1 MARTSEWFNG
11 LSKKAQAEYLKA
23 HPNSKFGK
31 GTKTASNS
39 KQDATRAKVKSS
51 VADNAAKTA
60 RKAPATVGGGS
71 SRMKA
76 IAKITALSAQLKEL
90 RSKQSAV
97 KQGSVAYK
105 RLESE
110 MNAIKKQRLQLKA
123 KHM

>member
-1 MARTSEWFNG
+1 MPRSSEWFNG
-11 LSKKAQAEYLKA
+11 LSKAAQAKYLKE

-31 GTKTASNS
+31 GAKTKAPS
-39 KQDATRAKVKSS
+39 KDKLIDQRAKM
-51 VADNAAKTA
+51 AYDFNKTA